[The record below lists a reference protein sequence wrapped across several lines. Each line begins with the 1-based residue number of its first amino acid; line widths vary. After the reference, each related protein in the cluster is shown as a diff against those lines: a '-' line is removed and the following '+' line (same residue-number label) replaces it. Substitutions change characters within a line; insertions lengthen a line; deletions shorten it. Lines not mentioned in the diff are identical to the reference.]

1 MSMSFPNIES
11 LVARAEQ
18 RGFRM
23 PKENESTEQYRSAF
37 AEFMKDVDLI
47 ESFEIKNGGPG
58 LGFAEAVGQ
67 GI

>member
-1 MSMSFPNIES
+1 MPMTFPTIES
-11 LVARAEQ
+11 LVERAEQ

-23 PKENESTEQYRSAF
+23 PKENESTEEYRAAF
-37 AEFMKDVDLI
+37 AEFMKDIDMI

-58 LGFAEAVGQ
+58 PGFAEAVGH